1 MENMVTYVR
10 KTPETFQT
18 KSWND
23 VDCLVLCQ
31 LVYLKFEDILPVTE
45 IESSFRRKKE
55 RVTLKCLDNHPEKEK
70 LFRDERY
77 AVTNR
82 ALWNAVTASPRF
94 SALEVD
100 YVVASLDLSA
110 ETQFCAV
117 TFFLPDGRAFVAFR
131 GTDESIVGWKEDF
144 NLAFSKTVPAQE
156 KSVIYLNKVAGKIKG
171 AILTGGHSKGGNLA
185 IYAAMNCKP
194 SVQKRLEQIYSM
206 DGPGFRTEILEQGH
220 YDRIAARVKKI
231 LPQSSLVGM
240 LFERSKDFEVIESR
254 AIGLLQHDPMSWVV
268 RNGAFVRSK
277 KMAASAMRLDDT
289 INDWLDTLDEEH
301 TRVFVNTIFEVLNA
315 TESDNLIDLGMDR
328 WKHMQ
333 MILSAMAQLDDETKE
348 AVKSVFH
355 TFFELSKE
363 HLTLPKKNRRKNI

>member
-1 MENMVTYVR
+1 MDNMVTYVR
-10 KTPETFQT
+10 KTPETFQA

-45 IESSFRRKKE
+45 IESSFRRNKE
-55 RVTLKCLDNHPEKEK
+55 RVTLKCLDNRPEKEK

-77 AVTNR
+77 AVTNK
-82 ALWNAVTASPRF
+82 ALWKAVTASPRF

-100 YVVASLDLSA
+100 YVVAGLDLSE

-231 LPQSSLVGM
+231 LPHSSLVGM

-254 AIGLLQHDPMSWVV
+254 AVGLLQHDPMSWVV

-277 KMAASAMRLDDT
+277 KISASAMRLDDT

-315 TESDNLIDLGMDR
+315 TESDNLIDLGIDR

-333 MILSAMAQLDDETKE
+333 MILSAMAQLDDTTKE
-348 AVKSVFH
+348 AVKSVIH

>member
-1 MENMVTYVR
+1 MVTYVR

-45 IESSFRRKKE
+45 IESRFRRKKE

-144 NLAFSKTVPAQE
+144 NLAFSQTVPAQE

-194 SVQKRLEQIYSM
+194 SVQKR
-206 DGPGFRTEILEQGH
+206 
-220 YDRIAARVKKI
+220 
-231 LPQSSLVGM
+231 
-240 LFERSKDFEVIESR
+240 
-254 AIGLLQHDPMSWVV
+254 
-268 RNGAFVRSK
+268 
-277 KMAASAMRLDDT
+277 
-289 INDWLDTLDEEH
+289 
-301 TRVFVNTIFEVLNA
+301 
-315 TESDNLIDLGMDR
+315 
-328 WKHMQ
+328 
-333 MILSAMAQLDDETKE
+333 
-348 AVKSVFH
+348 
-355 TFFELSKE
+355 
-363 HLTLPKKNRRKNI
+363 